1 MDPAAYIVFGIF
13 LALMLAAIFAPQI
26 QKRRAG

>member
-13 LALMLAAIFAPQI
+13 FALLAVAIIAPQI
-26 QKRRAG
+26 QKRRAS